1 MQAHLLAPARYYLS
15 AQILFFHI
23 YCLPDS
29 GVPERPCAGM
39 NEPRSKMSNRHFWQQ
54 IWVLAIPVA
63 VQSMLISVLGMA
75 DVLMVSHLGS
85 AAVAAVGLSAKLN
98 FVLILVMA
106 AIGTGCS
113 ILVAQYFGAGRHDR
127 VQQTLTLSLVW
138 GMAFMLPFTLLLG
151 LFAEVFIRL
160 GSSDPAVVTAGTA
173 YLTWM
178 ALTLMTTQGIIVY
191 ESALRAVGKATW
203 PLKYAA
209 VAIGL
214 NILLNYWFINGGLGI
229 PAMGVTGAAIAS
241 VLARLLQVAWMAW
254 DVQRLTTLR
263 VSRRSL
269 IALKQPGLRQR
280 FFTLCWPLV
289 LNFTLWSMGSLGYH
303 LIAGRLGTTPL
314 AVMSLLA
321 PIEGLY
327 HALFFGLVNA
337 CGIMIGQRLGRGQF
351 SEARWLANRFL
362 LMAPIGSFV
371 MGLILLLASP
381 WLLAVMVPSDPITL
395 QQTQWAMVAM
405 CLGFWIKVFNMT
417 AIQGILRAGGDSRF
431 CLGMD
436 MVALWLIG
444 LPLTWIAAFVWQLP
458 FTWVY
463 ALVLSEELIK
473 ALGVYWRVRKGYWL
487 VNMAEQDT
495 DTAPAT
501 LPAT

>member
-1 MQAHLLAPARYYLS
+1 
-15 AQILFFHI
+15 
-23 YCLPDS
+23 
-29 GVPERPCAGM
+29 
-39 NEPRSKMSNRHFWQQ
+39 MSYRHFWQQ

-113 ILVAQYFGAGRHDR
+113 ILVAQYFGAGRHER
-127 VQQTLTLSLVW
+127 VQQTLTLSLAW
-138 GMAFMLPFTLLLG
+138 GMLLMLPFTLMLG

-160 GSSDPAVVTAGTA
+160 GSSDPAVIAAGTA

-209 VAIGL
+209 VAIAL
-214 NILLNYWFINGGLGI
+214 NIVLNYWFINGGLGM

-241 VLARLLQVAWMAW
+241 VLARALQVAWMVW
-254 DVQRLTTLR
+254 DVQRLSTLR
-263 VSRRSL
+263 VSRHSL
-269 IALKQPGLRQR
+269 VALQQKKLRQR

-289 LNFTLWSMGSLGYH
+289 VNFTLWSMGSLGYH

-362 LMAPIGSFV
+362 LMAPLGSFL
-371 MGLILLLASP
+371 MGLLLLFVSP
-381 WLLAVMVPSDPITL
+381 WLLAVMVPGDPITL
-395 QQTQWAMVAM
+395 QQTQWAMVVM

-444 LPLTWIAAFVWQLP
+444 LPLTWIAAFIWQLP

-463 ALVLSEELIK
+463 ALVLSEEVIK
-473 ALGVYWRVRKGYWL
+473 AIGVYWRVRKGYWL
-487 VNMAEQDT
+487 VNLAEQDT
-495 DTAPAT
+495 DTVPAT
-501 LPAT
+501 QPTA